1 MRWLNDELIGAAVN
15 RTWQFY
21 RVKTGPLSFYLALMP
36 VSPYQKALDAFFDVT
51 AVTAREAQWPLVYV
65 YESGALLDQ
74 CHSEGLSLSEGQ
86 ANAKLAASGLLLNW
100 DPVRGLIKYF
110 DAKSGQGLFAARNL
124 ANLPSWE
131 WFSPIKEFVH
141 CWALQQDAWL
151 AHAATIGFKN
161 GKALLLV
168 GPGGSGKSTT
178 CVRLILDGNQT
189 CGDDYVLLTCD
200 PKKVVAYSI
209 YRTIKLMPRPNLIES
224 NGFLAGLAHSS
235 VAETGKSVYFID
247 SKVAH
252 APLIE
257 RLTIDGVCGLELTDE
272 QAEPILPGSLGYP
285 HFAMSSLGQIPV
297 WVDQSMKISRMIYQ
311 KLSKSFVR
319 VQRDASGLARLVKY
333 LESVSI

>member
-1 MRWLNDELIGAAVN
+1 M
-15 RTWQFY
+15 
-21 RVKTGPLSFYLALMP
+21 SFFVALMP
-36 VSPYQKALDAFFDVT
+36 GSPYRKALDAFFDVT
-51 AVTAREAQWPLVYV
+51 AVTGREAQWPLVYV
-65 YESGALLDQ
+65 YESGDLLDR
-74 CHSEGLSLSEGQ
+74 CHSEGFSLSEGQ
-86 ANAKLAASGLLLNW
+86 AKAKLVASGLLLNW

-110 DAKSGQGLFAARNL
+110 DTKSGQGLFAAHNL

-189 CGDDYVLLTCD
+189 CGDDYVLLACD

-224 NGFLAGLAHSS
+224 NSFLAGLAHSS

-257 RLTIDGVCGLELTDE
+257 RLTIDGVCGLELADE
-272 QAEPILPGSLGYP
+272 QAEPILLGSLGYP

-319 VQRDASGLARLVKY
+319 VRRDASGLARVVKY
-333 LESVSI
+333 LESASI